1 MLYLVATPIGNLGD
15 LSQRALDTLRSV
27 NVIAAED
34 TRVTRK
40 LTSHFEIKTPMV
52 SYHEHSG
59 PVATAALVRR
69 MAEGGE
75 SVALVTDAGT
85 PGISDPGVDLVTA
98 SIAAG
103 VAVVPIP
110 GPAAFVAALVASG
123 LPCARFVFEG
133 FLPRTRSSRMQKLNA
148 LRTEE
153 RTIVFYEAPQRAA
166 ETLGEVAT
174 VFGSER
180 AACLAREL
188 TKKFEEFRRG
198 SVSELAA
205 SCAADPPRGECVI
218 VVAGLPD
225 GESVRQLE
233 VLRDIEGNDSEQELA
248 PSSPEQ
254 TGTAALRGKE
264 LIRQLAVELDIPRRE
279 LYQMVLKIKAG
290 GGDG

>member
-15 LSQRALDTLRSV
+15 LSQRALDTLRSATL
-27 NVIAAED
+27 IAAED

-40 LTSHFEIKTPMV
+40 LLSHFDIKTTMV

-59 PVATAALVRR
+59 PAATAALVRR
-69 MAEGGE
+69 MAEEGDT
-75 SVALVTDAGT
+75 VALVTDAGT
-85 PGISDPGVDLVTA
+85 PGISDPGVDLVAACIT
-98 SIAAG
+98 AG
-103 VAVVPIP
+103 VPVVPIP

-148 LRTEE
+148 LRTEQ

-166 ETLGEVAT
+166 ETLREVASI
-174 VFGSER
+174 FGGER
-180 AACLAREL
+180 LACLAREL

-205 SCAADPPRGECVI
+205 SCEADPPRGECVI

-225 GESVRQLE
+225 GDSVRQLE
-233 VLRDIEGNDSEQELA
+233 ALRDVESGDTESVPLSQQDGIIEGQ
-248 PSSPEQ
+248 
-254 TGTAALRGKE
+254 ALRGKE
-264 LIRQLAVELDIPRRE
+264 LIRQLAAELNVPRRE
-279 LYQMVLKIKAG
+279 LYQLVLKIKAG
-290 GGDG
+290 DVPG

>member
-15 LSQRALDTLRSV
+15 LSQRALDTLRSATL
-27 NVIAAED
+27 IAAED

-40 LTSHFEIKTPMV
+40 LLSHFDVKTTMV

-59 PVATAALVRR
+59 PAATEALVRR
-69 MAEGGE
+69 MAEEGQ

-85 PGISDPGVDLVTA
+85 PGISDPGVDLVA
-98 SIAAG
+98 ACIEAG
-103 VAVVPIP
+103 VPVVPIP

-148 LRTEE
+148 LRTEQ

-166 ETLGEVAT
+166 ETLGEVAS
-174 VFGSER
+174 VFGGGR

-205 SCAADPPRGECVI
+205 LCEADPPRGECVI

-225 GESVRQLE
+225 GDSVRQLE
-233 VLRDIEGNDSEQELA
+233 ALRDVEGGDSNAA
-248 PSSPEQ
+248 PPSQQDGIVEGQ
-254 TGTAALRGKE
+254 ALRGKE
-264 LIRQLAVELDIPRRE
+264 LIRQLAAELNVPRRE

-290 GGDG
+290 DSPD

>member
-15 LSQRALDTLRSV
+15 LSQRALDTLRSATL
-27 NVIAAED
+27 IAAED

-40 LTSHFEIKTPMV
+40 LLSHFDVKTTMV

-59 PVATAALVRR
+59 PAATDALVRR
-69 MAEGGE
+69 MAEEGQ

-85 PGISDPGVDLVTA
+85 PGISDPGVDLVA
-98 SIAAG
+98 ACIAAG
-103 VAVVPIP
+103 VPVVPIP

-148 LRTEE
+148 LRTEQ

-166 ETLGEVAT
+166 ETLGEVAS
-174 VFGSER
+174 VFGSDR

-198 SVSELAA
+198 SVSELVA
-205 SCAADPPRGECVI
+205 SCEADPPRGECVI

-225 GESVRQLE
+225 GDSVRQLE
-233 VLRDIEGNDSEQELA
+233 ALRGVEGGDSDAAPLTPQDGIIEGQ
-248 PSSPEQ
+248 
-254 TGTAALRGKE
+254 ALRGKE
-264 LIRQLAVELDIPRRE
+264 LIRQLAAELNVPRRE

-290 GGDG
+290 DSPD